1 VPEKNWNGNM
11 FAGCFEERRV
21 IVTGGTRGIGRAISE
36 AFLTAGAR
44 VVATHSGNQAAAE
57 KMESDLASFHGRLTT
72 RGFDVGNY
80 SQVEDF
86 YRFYDSLFDGV
97 DVLVNNAGIRLDAVV
112 GMMPEED
119 WRRVLETNL
128 TGTFNMSKQAVMRM
142 SRKRYGR
149 IVSITSPSGELG
161 FEGQA
166 NYAASKA
173 GQVAF
178 TRSLCKEVAKRKI
191 TVNCVSPGFISTDLI
206 ADLPPE
212 QLKAYRDMV
221 PMKRFGAVEEVAA
234 AVLFLASDSAAYIT
248 GETLHV
254 TGGL

>member
-1 VPEKNWNGNM
+1 MLEGS
-11 FAGCFEERRV
+11 FEGRNV
-21 IVTGGTRGIGRAISE
+21 IVTGGTRGIGRAIAE
-36 AFLTAGAR
+36 AFLRGGAR
-44 VVATHSGNQAAAE
+44 VVATHSGNQAAAA
-57 KMESDLASFHGRLTT
+57 KMLADCAGCKERLSTC
-72 RGFDVGNY
+72 GFDVGSY
-80 SQVEDF
+80 RQAEEFFRGYDADF
-86 YRFYDSLFDGV
+86 DTLDI
-97 DVLVNNAGIRLDAVV
+97 LVNNAGIRLDAVV

-128 TGTFNMSKQAVMRM
+128 TGTFNMSKLAVMRM
-142 SRKRYGR
+142 SRRRYGR
-149 IVSITSPSGELG
+149 IISITSPSGELG

-178 TRSLCKEVAKRKI
+178 TRSLSKEVAKRKI

-206 ADLPPE
+206 SDLPPE
-212 QLKAYRDMV
+212 QVEAYRSMV
-221 PMKRFGAVEEVAA
+221 PMKRFGSTEEVAA
-234 AVLFLASDSAAYIT
+234 AVLFLASDQAAYIT